1 MDKVPTDGDMVQ
13 FTPVLLEPVTVA
25 FNVVDCPPVSE
36 AVEGVTEIDT
46 VGTSEIGAVSLLV
59 ESATL
64 VAFTVTVCADNMV
77 AGAVYTPLDKV
88 PAEGDIDQVTPVL
101 LEPVTVAF
109 SGMDC
114 PLVSD
119 AVEGV
124 NVIATEG
131 FKKIKE
137 LALLLLSVALVAFTV
152 MVCAVEITAGAV

>member
-1 MDKVPTDGDMVQ
+1 MDKVPIDGDIVQ
-13 FTPVLLEPVTVA
+13 VTLVLLEPVTVA

-46 VGTSEIGAVSLLV
+46 VGTSEIVAVSLLV

-109 SGMDC
+109 SGMDG

>member
-13 FTPVLLEPVTVA
+13 VTLVLLEPVTVA

-46 VGTSEIGAVSLLV
+46 VGTSEIVAVSLLV

-101 LEPVTVAF
+101 LEPVTAAF

-152 MVCAVEITAGAV
+152 MVCAVEITAGAW